1 MTCSARIKKPEATVT
16 RTRREVMAGGV
27 LFASVGFAA
36 LAQARI
42 ISPSPEWAQAM
53 PTAPVAGARIT
64 EDYAELVGR
73 EAYFWAWPLVNVYVR
88 RLVHEKVA
96 ETAIAGA
103 LPVAPLNQ
111 LGMLSDYIT
120 ADQRLIPCPNQD
132 VIYGVGALALDLS
145 PVVIQVPDFGDRFW
159 VYQAV
164 DLRTDSFAELGKMYG
179 TTPGFYLFVGPDW
192 KGDAPAGITKVFR
205 ASTHTGY
212 VIPRVFQDDSPE
224 DNKAVQIIT
233 RQTMMYPLTDYDR
246 TMKSRDW
253 TKLRHELSATGGE
266 DEVKLVV
273 PERFFDVLPQVLA
286 DAPPMPGEE
295 SRYAQIT
302 AVLAAAE
309 RDPKVKAA
317 LTRAAVEADTRLVA
331 PLIEFR
337 NFGVQLPRYWST
349 QTNGAAFGVDYFT
362 RTAVAK
368 SNIFVNRP
376 NETQYFY
383 QDLDDSGRRL
393 NGAHHY
399 TMTFAPDQTPPVR
412 GFWSLTLYN
421 KHHFFEPNEMKR
433 YSIGTKTRALKP
445 HLDGS
450 LTIYIQADPPPAG
463 LVDNWLPAPRNGD
476 FSLVIRAY
484 WPKVEIT
491 DGSWM
496 PPAVTKMS

>member
-1 MTCSARIKKPEATVT
+1 LLPWLKKGDATVT
-16 RTRREVMAGGV
+16 TTRREVMAGGA

-36 LAQARI
+36 FAQARI
-42 ISPSPEWAQAM
+42 LSPSPEWAQAM
-53 PTAPVAGARIT
+53 PAAPVAGAKIT
-64 EDYAELVGR
+64 EEYAELVGR
-73 EAYFWAWPLVNVYVR
+73 DAYFWAWPLVNVYVR
-88 RLVHEKVA
+88 RLVHEKVT
-96 ETAIAGA
+96 ETAIVGA
-103 LPVAPLNQ
+103 LPAAPLNQ

-120 ADQRLIPCPNQD
+120 AEQRLIPSANND
-132 VIYGVGALALDLS
+132 VVYGVGALGLDVS

-179 TTPGFYLFVGPDW
+179 STPGFYLFVGPNW
-192 KGDAPAGITKVFR
+192 KGEVPKGITKIFR
-205 ASTHTGY
+205 ASTNTGY

-224 DNKAVQIIT
+224 DNKAVQRVT
-233 RQTMMYPLTDYDR
+233 QGVMMYPLADYDGK
-246 TMKSRDW
+246 MKLRDW

-273 PERFFDVLPQVLA
+273 AERFFDVLPQVLA

-295 SRYAQIT
+295 SRYAQIA

-309 RDPKVKAA
+309 KDPKIKAA

-331 PLIEFR
+331 PLLEFR
-337 NFGVQLPRYWST
+337 NFGLQLPRYWST
-349 QTNGAAFGVDYFT
+349 QVNGAEFGTDYFT

-368 SNIFVNRP
+368 ANIFVNRP

-393 NGAHHY
+393 NGVHRY

-421 KHHFFEPNEMKR
+421 KRHFFEPNELKR

-445 HLDGS
+445 HIDGS

-463 LVDNWLPAPRNGD
+463 LVDNWLPAPKNGD

-484 WPKVEIT
+484 GPKVEIT
-491 DGSWM
+491 DGSWL
-496 PPAVTKMS
+496 PPAVTKMN